1 MFQRAELD
9 QATAEDEE
17 DRDDERPTVV
27 VLKSG
32 DLTEEE
38 AEKLG
43 AFPDPDPGK
52 SLNATLIKSFAK
64 IRMQTVADF
73 FASTSNILKK
83 KSSLFQT
90 KTILL
95 QIHSDNMITNSR
107 FSNNVFGTLL
117 TYAHPGLHK

>member
-43 AFPDPDPGK
+43 AFPDPDSGK
-52 SLNATLIKSFAK
+52 AYIHLQHDARKMICWAICDDVVESD
-64 IRMQTVADF
+64 VA
-73 FASTSNILKK
+73 
-83 KSSLFQT
+83 
-90 KTILL
+90 
-95 QIHSDNMITNSR
+95 
-107 FSNNVFGTLL
+107 
-117 TYAHPGLHK
+117 YCLHKEV